1 MKRSDGT
8 DSEWDS
14 SSKITEKK
22 KVKVKM
28 KQLRIGLEAH
38 DYLKNEAFKRD
49 ISMKTLVDEIVLEYR
64 DRHQ

>member
-1 MKRSDGT
+1 MKRSDRT
-8 DSEWDS
+8 DSKWDS

-22 KVKVKM
+22 KVKM

>member
-1 MKRSDGT
+1 MKRSDRT
-8 DSEWDS
+8 DSEWGS
-14 SSKITEKK
+14 SSKKRETK
-22 KVKVKM
+22 KVKM

>member
-1 MKRSDGT
+1 MKRRDGI
-8 DSEWDS
+8 DPEWGS
-14 SSKITEKK
+14 SSKKK
-22 KVKVKM
+22 ETKKVKM